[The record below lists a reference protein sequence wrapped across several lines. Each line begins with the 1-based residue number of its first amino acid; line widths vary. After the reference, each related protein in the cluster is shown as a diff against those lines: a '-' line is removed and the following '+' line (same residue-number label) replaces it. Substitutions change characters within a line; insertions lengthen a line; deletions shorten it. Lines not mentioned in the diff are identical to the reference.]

1 MAEGRSMA
9 ENWWKDATVRARK
22 VEGGYESLFNLDGE
36 ELVVNYFSFAE
47 TATIL
52 EEELGRK
59 PTPEEVEEDARKTA
73 GDPRGAL
80 KGLPPAP
87 PLDEDE
93 VGEIVINWA
102 RVHTHFLGKPPY
114 LSMED
119 LARAIE
125 DLPDRID

>member
-1 MAEGRSMA
+1 MA

-87 PLDEDE
+87 PPEPVNDNGTLYGLIREQCP
-93 VGEIVINWA
+93 VW
-102 RVHTHFLGKPPY
+102 
-114 LSMED
+114 
-119 LARAIE
+119 
-125 DLPDRID
+125 